1 MASHDEKIAR
11 LEIDLDTRLTGLWF
25 DLCEQ
30 DKRPEGL
37 NLEFVAALMRAA
49 YGKGY
54 MDCLKEPTPGDLCR
68 AHGYRVPRTTAEVE
82 KQS

>member
-1 MASHDEKIAR
+1 MASQDEKIAR
-11 LEIDLDTRLTGLWF
+11 LEIDLDTRLTGLWL

-37 NLEFVAALMRAA
+37 TIDFVAALMRAA

-54 MDCLKEPTPGDLCR
+54 MDCLKEPVPGEVCR
-68 AHGYRVPRTTAEVE
+68 THGYRVPRPVTGAEQ
-82 KQS
+82 QS